1 MTLEEFLKKSLE
13 EDIGSGDHTS
23 LATVSSR
30 KKAAAQLLYKENG
43 VVAGLAV
50 VQKLCSLYDPAL
62 QVKFKVNEGE
72 EVDSGT
78 VAMDLSGPA
87 RSILA
92 VERTL
97 LNIVQRMSGIATKTR
112 RMVKTIAPT
121 GCQLL
126 DTRKTTPLNRM
137 IEKEAV
143 RIGGALNHRRGL
155 FDMIL
160 IKDNHIKACGGITK
174 AIRKT
179 QAYLKRN
186 GLALPI
192 EIEVRNLQELDEVLS
207 VGGVQR
213 ILLDNFSPAQLEKA
227 VKCVNSRFETEAS
240 GGIDEDNVLEYALTG
255 VMYISSGALTH
266 SVKSLDVSLKIR

>member
-1 MTLEEFLKKSLE
+1 MTLEEFLRKSLE
-13 EDIGSGDHTS
+13 EDIGGGDHTS
-23 LATVSSR
+23 LATVNSR
-30 KKAAAQLLYKENG
+30 KKTVGLLLYKERG

-50 VQKLCSLYDPAL
+50 AQKLCSLYDPAL
-62 QVKFKVNEGE
+62 QVKFKVEEGE
-72 EVDSGT
+72 EVESGT
-78 VAMDLSGPA
+78 VAMELSGPA

-121 GCQLL
+121 GCRLL

-160 IKDNHIKACGGITK
+160 IKDNHIDACGGITK

-179 QAYLKRN
+179 HTYLKKN
-186 GLALPI
+186 KLPLPI
-192 EIEVRNLQELDEVLS
+192 EIEVRNFQELDEVLS
-207 VGGVQR
+207 TGGVQR
-213 ILLDNFSPAQLEKA
+213 ILLDNFTPSQLEKA
-227 VKCVNSRFETEAS
+227 VQMVNERFETEAS
-240 GGIDEDNVLEYALTG
+240 GGIDEDNVLEFALTG
-255 VMYISSGALTH
+255 VMYVSSGALTH